1 MYHGKQFSILIKE
14 KSEFAKTYNI
24 NIKTPVIIKNALP
37 CNLKIKTKLITGIK
51 HKGSESEETQPQ
63 YDNQDEEFS
72 IEKATEL
79 QLYNFN
85 LKDFINFRF
94 TLDQSTTTNN
104 NDTEGG
110 GVPL

>member
-1 MYHGKQFSILIKE
+1 MIKE

-37 CNLKIKTKLITGIK
+37 CNLKIKTRLITGIK
-51 HKGSESEETQPQ
+51 RKGSANEETQPE
-63 YDNQDEEFS
+63 YAGEDEEFS
-72 IEKATEL
+72 IEKATQL

-94 TLDQSTTTNN
+94 TLDQSTT
-104 NDTEGG
+104 NDN
-110 GVPL
+110 